1 MSSRTRPRCRGG
13 EVAVT
18 IEALGDA
25 GDGLARHA
33 GARVVVPGGLPG
45 ERHRVRLEASRGGT
59 VQATSLEILDAVER
73 AAPPCPHHAR
83 CGGCATQH
91 VPEASEAAWR
101 VERVRRAL
109 RRRGLEP
116 EVTLAHKSPLG
127 ARRRL
132 RLVVK
137 GGRPPRLGYR
147 ERRSHRVVDVAA
159 CPIARGELTAAFAPL
174 RRLLAGLDARPEEVA
189 LTAFAQGLE

>member
-33 GARVVVPGGLPG
+33 GALVVVPGGLPG

-73 AAPPCPHHAR
+73 AAPPCP
-83 CGGCATQH
+83 
-91 VPEASEAAWR
+91 
-101 VERVRRAL
+101 
-109 RRRGLEP
+109 
-116 EVTLAHKSPLG
+116 
-127 ARRRL
+127 
-132 RLVVK
+132 
-137 GGRPPRLGYR
+137 
-147 ERRSHRVVDVAA
+147 
-159 CPIARGELTAAFAPL
+159 
-174 RRLLAGLDARPEEVA
+174 
-189 LTAFAQGLE
+189 